1 MAKQK
6 PVDSPNAVS
15 GKVRAIEYQGTW
27 VKITLEGASDEE
39 FVVNMRDTEFLVDP
53 VNTGDM
59 VRAHWKAATSIRWSV
74 RTAATGPTLR
84 GRINVTPVVL
94 LRRGAGARARAP
106 FPKCGSADRCC
117 AVSAGLGTGNE
128 AGEGGK

>member
-1 MAKQK
+1 M
-6 PVDSPNAVS
+6 
-15 GKVRAIEYQGTW
+15 
-27 VKITLEGASDEE
+27 KITLEGASDEE
-39 FVVNMRDTEFLVDP
+39 FVVNMPDTEFFVDP
-53 VNTGDM
+53 INTGDM
-59 VRAHWKAATSIRWSV
+59 VGRTGRQPTSIRWSV

-94 LRRGAGARARAP
+94 LLRGEGARAP

>member
-39 FVVNMRDTEFLVDP
+39 FVVSMPDTEFFVDP
-53 VNTGDM
+53 INTGDM
-59 VRAHWKAATSIRWSV
+59 VRAHWKAADVHPLVGSNRSD
-74 RTAATGPTLR
+74 RPHLR

-94 LRRGAGARARAP
+94 LRRGEGARAP

-128 AGEGGK
+128 AGEGGQ

>member
-1 MAKQK
+1 LAKQK

-27 VKITLEGASDEE
+27 VKITLEGASGEE
-39 FVVNMRDTEFLVDP
+39 FVVNMPDTEFFVDP
-53 VNTGDM
+53 TF
-59 VRAHWKAATSIRWSV
+59 IRWSV

-84 GRINVTPVVL
+84 GRIVL
-94 LRRGAGARARAP
+94 LGRGEGARAP

-117 AVSAGLGTGNE
+117 AVSAGLGAGNE
-128 AGEGGK
+128 VGKGGQ

>member
-15 GKVRAIEYQGTW
+15 SKVRAIEYQGTW

-39 FVVNMRDTEFLVDP
+39 FVVNMPDTEFFVDP

-59 VRAHWKAATSIRWSV
+59 VRAYWKAADV
-74 RTAATGPTLR
+74 HPL
-84 GRINVTPVVL
+84 V
-94 LRRGAGARARAP
+94 
-106 FPKCGSADRCC
+106 GSTRSDRPH
-117 AVSAGLGTGNE
+117 ASGQN
-128 AGEGGK
+128 

>member
-1 MAKQK
+1 M
-6 PVDSPNAVS
+6 PNAVS

-39 FVVNMRDTEFLVDP
+39 FVVNMPDTEFFVDP
-53 VNTGDM
+53 
-59 VRAHWKAATSIRWSV
+59 TSIRWSV

-84 GRINVTPVVL
+84 GRINVPPVVL
-94 LRRGAGARARAP
+94 LGRGEGARAR
-106 FPKCGSADRCC
+106 FPKCGAADRCC

-128 AGEGGK
+128 AGKGGQ